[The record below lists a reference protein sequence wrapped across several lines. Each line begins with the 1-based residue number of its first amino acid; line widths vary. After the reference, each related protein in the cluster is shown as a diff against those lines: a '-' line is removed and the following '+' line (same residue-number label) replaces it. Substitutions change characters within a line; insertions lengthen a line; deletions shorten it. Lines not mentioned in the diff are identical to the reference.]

1 MNRMDR
7 KKEKEVQKRINFLNV
22 VIYPEERQSA
32 RRYVDIL
39 MTIKDKKIA
48 VNTHADKIT
57 QVETLEQEG
66 DFYIGKL
73 VNFTSLDGNKWF
85 NKDTNTVEHFSFD
98 LNIYP
103 NAKEWS
109 FFFMPS
115 LHRIA
120 LIGNEKPSLT
130 QIQKFF
136 QSALNHV
143 VNEAFDES
151 VEVNIVSSA
160 TKIEEILSS
169 SITSLEI
176 KVTYSNNDLNED
188 MEALIDQEMKRSKVR
203 QIGTK
208 ATGTKKNPLLIN
220 ENRFLKGLT
229 KLSRNNGYAIA
240 TGLFQGKYQKVST
253 KKFPHLSFLK
263 YKEGNMLSQ
272 LKHLMQSLFD
282 KHE

>member
-1 MNRMDR
+1 MDN
-7 KKEKEVQKRINFLNV
+7 KKEKKIQKRINFLNV

-32 RRYVDIL
+32 KRYVELL
-39 MTIKDKKIA
+39 MAIKDKKIA
-48 VNTHADKIT
+48 VNTYADKIT

-66 DFYIGKL
+66 DLYIGKL
-73 VNFTSLDGNKWF
+73 VNFTSLEGNKWF
-85 NKDTNTVEHFSFD
+85 NKDTNTVEHFTFD

-120 LIGNEKPSLT
+120 LIGNEKPSLS

-136 QSALNHV
+136 QNAFNHV
-143 VNEAFDES
+143 VNEIYDEK

-160 TKIEEILSS
+160 KKIEEILSS
-169 SITSLEI
+169 SITSLHI

-188 MEALIDQEMKRSKVR
+188 MEALIDQEMKKSKVR
-203 QIGTK
+203 KIETI
-208 ATGTKKNPLLIN
+208 ATGTRKNPLVISKDGL
-220 ENRFLKGLT
+220 LKGLT

-240 TGLFQGKYQKVST
+240 TGLFHGKYQKVST
-253 KKFPHLSFLK
+253 KEFPQISFLNF
-263 YKEGNMLSQ
+263 KEGNMLSQ
-272 LKHLMQSLFD
+272 LKLLIQSLFGR
-282 KHE
+282 HE